1 MVSYPCYNVVQL
13 GGISLENCLFL
24 SIFAVFRCFRQ
35 SHQFSL
41 AAQNHAYTY
50 QKVKSNGSFEK
61 KRSRAFHIWSHIL
74 ANMLFSWVEFQLKI
88 GNCRSFFGGFFT
100 ARLTNLIPLRHILDF
115 VKNIKVIAVLETT
128 SQDLFRYF
136 PISLLSV
143 HLRQFKIV
151 LCWSVPIIF
160 SYCTQHCNYLRTKI
174 CSDCSI
180 SLVSLPVIV

>member
-1 MVSYPCYNVVQL
+1 MLFSWVEFHLKIVYF
-13 GGISLENCLFL
+13 CLFL
-24 SIFAVFRCFRQ
+24 PFFAVFGNLINFLWQ
-35 SHQFSL
+35 PKTMH
-41 AAQNHAYTY
+41 TY

-143 HLRQFKIV
+143 HLR
-151 LCWSVPIIF
+151 
-160 SYCTQHCNYLRTKI
+160 
-174 CSDCSI
+174 
-180 SLVSLPVIV
+180 